1 MDGIQKERSI
11 KIQQGIDSRLLSLRG
26 LLSLTDTQELQ
37 MRAVMDKWQQKLEE
51 LSRSKPEKGEA
62 FKAYLEQG
70 AAIQTAQEEE
80 VSSLLTEDQRSA
92 LDQHQLKERQ
102 TQAEVKA
109 AQLLGDLQTS
119 LTLSEEQKDAV
130 FQMYAAQSLDFD
142 PVKTIREGRD
152 PAAVLEEQHLSS
164 KEKLQEILTP
174 DQYQLFIGQENQL
187 KSLKRARGF

>member
-11 KIQQGIDSRLLSLRG
+11 KIQQGIDSRRLALRG

-37 MRAVMDKWQQKLEE
+37 MRAVMVKWQQKLEE

-92 LDQHQLKERQ
+92 LDQHQLKERH

-109 AQLLGDLQTS
+109 AQLLGDLQTG